1 MIDLYSILTKA
12 VGALDPNTPQ
22 ARRSLYER
30 ARAALVAETRG
41 SDPVL
46 NQADFEAA
54 WNSLE
59 EVIGRIEA
67 DAQRERL
74 SRRPT
79 PTKSTSLPR
88 GSAVTASPR
97 PAMRSGEQHRRPL
110 MRFLTRVFGRDPD
123 GASRYERRRP
133 AERGEGLPSNLSGEM
148 DSAQGRDNWLSDLL
162 ARASRDEH
170 ESGGSRANSRR
181 DYRRD
186 R

>member
-12 VGALDPNTPQ
+12 VGTLDPNTPQ

-79 PTKSTSLPR
+79 PTKSTFLPR

-97 PAMRSGEQHRRPL
+97 PAM
-110 MRFLTRVFGRDPD
+110 
-123 GASRYERRRP
+123 
-133 AERGEGLPSNLSGEM
+133 
-148 DSAQGRDNWLSDLL
+148 
-162 ARASRDEH
+162 
-170 ESGGSRANSRR
+170 
-181 DYRRD
+181 
-186 R
+186 